1 MLRVAVELLGANA
14 SHRSVP
20 LFTPIYQRGHSR
32 SRHVGWSIEEGKGIE
47 PSGVTLA
54 RGSNPLCHLGATFQ
68 VPAVSEGAGDP
79 SWTTPSRYL
88 TEMVCSWV
96 HRDSNPGFLGKS
108 QVLCLL
114 SYRPVVRDRGIEPLS
129 FCL

>member
-54 RGSNPLCHLGATFQ
+54 RGSNPLCHLGATFR
-68 VPAVSEGAGDP
+68 E
-79 SWTTPSRYL
+79 
-88 TEMVCSWV
+88 WV
-96 HRDSNPGFLGKS
+96 HRDSNPGLLGKS
-108 QVLCLL
+108 QVLCQL
-114 SYRPVVRDRGIEPLS
+114 SYRPMCWISTIQVPADLAMGHGLDI
-129 FCL
+129 